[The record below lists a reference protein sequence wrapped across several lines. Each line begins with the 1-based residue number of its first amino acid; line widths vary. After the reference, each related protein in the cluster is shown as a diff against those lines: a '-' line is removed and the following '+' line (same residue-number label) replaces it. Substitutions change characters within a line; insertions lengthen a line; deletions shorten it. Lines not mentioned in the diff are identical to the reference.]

1 MAIKFYDGTEKYN
14 GCVLYLGETNYID
27 STYFYAFVYDKDQD
41 NFIKVDYDSDAFA
54 GGGSAE
60 VDATQEV
67 IDLYRARSQAAI
79 AKLNYETAC
88 KLHQYRLD
96 FCHYAGVTF
105 SEANRLFNSCGKTT
119 DTIVIIGKLLH
130 TKTFKSD
137 FRKKMAE
144 QVRAW
149 LHEDTPKF
157 KTPLSINQ
165 LQCCKSPVF
174 KGDSIY
180 KAPWNKGEYVTH
192 LDNVERFFKG
202 YRSV

>member
-27 STYFYAFVYDKDQD
+27 STYFYACVYDKDQD
-41 NFIKVDYDSDAFA
+41 TFIKVDYNSDAFA

-67 IDLYRARSQAAI
+67 IDLYRARSQATI

-119 DTIVIIGKLLH
+119 DI
-130 TKTFKSD
+130 KSLGALPD
-137 FRKKMAE
+137 NIKVFPH
-144 QVRAW
+144 V
-149 LHEDTPKF
+149 
-157 KTPLSINQ
+157 NQ
-165 LQCCKSPVF
+165 LDILS
-174 KGDSIY
+174 
-180 KAPWNKGEYVTH
+180 KADV
-192 LDNVERFFKG
+192 
-202 YRSV
+202 S